1 MFTCFGAVLHPPVIW
16 EENRRENRR
25 GKLFIF
31 RVYLLLGDTA
41 NIGEAALGICFPLK
55 AFSSH
60 PMHPVPHLL
69 FSFETRTEDDVFIE
83 ALKEV

>member
-1 MFTCFGAVLHPPVIW
+1 MQV
-16 EENRRENRR
+16 NRRRNRG

-31 RVYLLLGDTA
+31 RVYLFLGDTA

-60 PMHPVPHLL
+60 PMHPVPHLSMFL
-69 FSFETRTEDDVFIE
+69 ETQIKNVDINESLENT
-83 ALKEV
+83 L